1 MLFEKIVFNVLAFS
15 LFILIFFKMIKKND
29 TNYVIILCMQ
39 ALGILISFIEI
50 IFKLNIGYFMKFFI
64 YVLSVIIPVILIC
77 LEYKGIN
84 FSEIIYISLVKIAL
98 LMKDSK
104 SAKKFLI
111 TLVTRYHESYLGHKM
126 LAEIYEKEGGMRKA
140 IDEYVQAIQINKKD
154 YNSYYKV
161 SYLLNDLGKK
171 KEASEMLEELL
182 RKKPEMLD
190 ASILLGDIYCDQER
204 YKEASNIY
212 NEALKYNP
220 TNYELYYNMGIVY
233 TMLNDFKNAK
243 SCYEKAATINT
254 LLYNG
259 YYNLAQISL
268 IYNDLEEAEKY
279 FMQSVLSK
287 DIEPKAYYNLAK
299 IYMIRGDKENAVKFL
314 NIAIELDYNF
324 YDKADKEPLFIPVKS
339 YINYPAMEEE
349 QVKETNLMPKEI
361 KVQEHLEKTMK
372 LVGKLSFNNIKLKT
386 EKQIQILDIQDQREK
401 E

>member
-15 LFILIFFKMIKKND
+15 LFIVIFFKMIKKND
-29 TNYVIILCMQ
+29 TNYVILLSIQ

-50 IFKLNIGYFMKFFI
+50 IFKLNIGYIMKFLI
-64 YVLSVIIPVILIC
+64 YLLSVIIPIIIMFI
-77 LEYKGIN
+77 EYKWMD
-84 FSEIIYISLVKIAL
+84 FSEIIYISLAKIAI
-98 LMKDSK
+98 LMGDTKL
-104 SAKKFLI
+104 AKNFLI
-111 TLVTRYHESYLGHKM
+111 TLVTKYHESYLGHKM

-182 RKKPEMLD
+182 KKKPEMLD
-190 ASILLGDIYCDQER
+190 ATILLGDIYCEQEK
-204 YKEASNIY
+204 YKEAANIY
-212 NEALKYNP
+212 NDALKYNP
-220 TNYELYYNMGIVY
+220 VSYELYYNMGIVY

-243 SCYEKAATINT
+243 TCYEKAAEINT

-268 IYNDLEEAEKY
+268 IYNDLEEAERY

-287 DIEPKAYYNLAK
+287 EVEPKAYYNLAK
-299 IYMIRGDKENAVKFL
+299 IYMIRGDKENAIKFL
-314 NIAIELDYNF
+314 NIAIELDHNF
-324 YDKADKEPLFIPVKS
+324 YDKADKEPIFISLKA
-339 YINYPAMEEE
+339 YINYPNMEEE
-349 QVKETNLMPKEI
+349 LENETKLTAKEI

-372 LVGKLSFNNIKLKT
+372 LVGKLSLNNIKLKK
-386 EKQIQILDIQDQREK
+386 EKQSQIIDIETQKEK

>member
-1 MLFEKIVFNVLAFS
+1 MLFEKIIFNVLAFS

-39 ALGILISFIEI
+39 AIGILISFIEI
-50 IFKLNIGYFMKFFI
+50 IFKLNIGVFMKFLI
-64 YVLSVIIPVILIC
+64 YLLSVIIPVIIIYF
-77 LEYKGIN
+77 EYKGIS
-84 FSEIIYISLVKIAL
+84 FSEIIYISLAKIAL

-104 SAKKFLI
+104 GAKNFLI
-111 TLVTRYHESYLGHKM
+111 TLVTKYPESYYGHKM

-154 YNSYYKV
+154 YNSYYKI

-171 KEASEMLEELL
+171 KEASQMLEELL

-190 ASILLGDIYCDQER
+190 ATILLGDIYCEQER

-220 TNYELYYNMGIVY
+220 ASYELYYNMGIVY

-243 SCYEKAATINT
+243 SCYEKAAAINT

-314 NIAIELDYNF
+314 NIAIELDHNF

-339 YINYPAMEEE
+339 YINYPDMEEE
-349 QVKETNLMPKEI
+349 QEKESNLTPKEI
-361 KVQEHLEKTMK
+361 KVQEHLENTMK
-372 LVGKLSFNNIKLKT
+372 LVGKLSLNNIRLKK
-386 EKQIQILDIQDQREK
+386 EKQNEGIDKEEQREK

>member
-1 MLFEKIVFNVLAFS
+1 MLFEKIIFNILAFS
-15 LFILIFFKMIKKND
+15 LFIIIFFKMIKKND

-39 ALGILISFIEI
+39 ALGILIGFIEI
-50 IFKLNIGYFMKFFI
+50 IFRLNMGYFMKFLVYI
-64 YVLSVIIPVILIC
+64 LSVIIPIIIIFI
-77 LEYKGIN
+77 EFKGID
-84 FSEIIYISLVKIAL
+84 FSEIIYITLAKIAI
-98 LMKDSK
+98 LMSDTKG
-104 SAKKFLI
+104 AKNFLI
-111 TLVTRYHESYLGHKM
+111 NLITKYHESYLGHKM

-154 YNSYYKV
+154 YDSYYKV

-182 RKKPEMLD
+182 KKKPEMLD
-190 ASILLGDIYCDQER
+190 ATILLGDIYCEQER

-212 NEALKYNP
+212 NDALKYNP
-220 TNYELYYNMGIVY
+220 ASYELYYNMGIVY

-243 SCYEKAATINT
+243 SCYEKAAEINT

-259 YYNLAQISL
+259 YYSLAQISL

-287 DIEPKAYYNLAK
+287 DVEPKAYYNLAK
-299 IYMIRGDKENAVKFL
+299 IYMIRGDKENAIKFL
-314 NIAIELDYNF
+314 NIAIELEHDFYN
-324 YDKADKEPLFIPVKS
+324 KADKEPIFIPIKS
-339 YINYPAMEEE
+339 YINYPNMDDE
-349 QVKETNLMPKEI
+349 QVKDNNLTQKEI

-372 LVGKLSFNNIKLKT
+372 LVGKLSFNNIKLKK
-386 EKQIQILDIQDQREK
+386 EKQNQIIDIEEQKEK

>member
-15 LFILIFFKMIKKND
+15 LFIIFFFKMIKKND
-29 TNYVIILCMQ
+29 TNYVIVLCIQ
-39 ALGILISFIEI
+39 ALGILINFIET
-50 IFKLNIGYFMKFFI
+50 IFKLNMGYVIKLLVYI
-64 YVLSVIIPVILIC
+64 LSVIIPIIVIFI
-77 LEYKGIN
+77 EYKWMG
-84 FSEIIYISLVKIAL
+84 FSEIIYISLAKIAL

-104 SAKKFLI
+104 GSKSFLI
-111 TLVTRYHESYLGHKM
+111 TLVTKYNESYLGHKL

-140 IDEYVQAIQINKKD
+140 IDEYVQAIQISKKD
-154 YNSYYKV
+154 YNSYYKI

-182 RKKPEMLD
+182 SKKPEMLE
-190 ASILLGDIYCDQER
+190 ATMLLGDIYCDQER

-220 TNYELYYNMGIVY
+220 ISYELYYNMGIVY

-259 YYNLAQISL
+259 YYNLAQINL

-279 FMQSVLSK
+279 FMKSVLSK
-287 DIEPKAYYNLAK
+287 DVEPKAYYNLAK
-299 IYMIRGDKENAVKFL
+299 VYMIRGDKENAIKFL
-314 NIAIELDYNF
+314 NIAIELDYAF
-324 YDKADKEPLFIPVKS
+324 YEKADKEPMFIPIKS
-339 YINYPAMEEE
+339 YINYPNMEEE
-349 QVKETNLMPKEI
+349 QIKETTLTVKEI

-372 LVGKLSFNNIKLKT
+372 LIGKLSLNNIRLKK
-386 EKQIQILDIQDQREK
+386 EKQSQIIDIEQQKEK